1 MANRKGAKDAKEND
15 FFRIGTRRRLWLWR
29 GKRTIR
35 KRFQPSGQSA
45 NIAGPLVLKYR
56 RCPLQRLVG
65 SSCPVVARRAKPEA
79 DRLFSFADL
88 RIGKRKLS
96 VLGVLSEAGG
106 SSFSLGH
113 LAPVSKDLSAMRI
126 TL

>member
-15 FFRIGTRRRLWLWR
+15 FFRIGTDDSEKIPALRAFCAYC
-29 GKRTIR
+29 RTTR
-35 KRFQPSGQSA
+35 PQVSA
-45 NIAGPLVLKYR
+45 APR
-56 RCPLQRLVG
+56 SATCRAE
-65 SSCPVVARRAKPEA
+65 ARRAKPEA

-96 VLGVLSEAGG
+96 VLGALSEAGG
-106 SSFSLGH
+106 SNFSLGH
-113 LAPVSKDLSAMRI
+113 LAPGSKDLSAMRI